1 MDVVENVDK
10 MLQNGSRI
18 TFTMQGDA
26 KPSEA
31 DLKRSVEKNRLK
43 FVSLTKETRAKAQVA
58 YAVDC
63 PGFT

>member
-1 MDVVENVDK
+1 MSVIEDVDK
-10 MLQNGSRI
+10 ILQNGSRI

-31 DLKRSVEKNRLK
+31 DLKRSVEKNKLK
-43 FVSLTKETRAKAQVA
+43 FVSLTKETRSKAAVA
-58 YAVDC
+58 YAVEC